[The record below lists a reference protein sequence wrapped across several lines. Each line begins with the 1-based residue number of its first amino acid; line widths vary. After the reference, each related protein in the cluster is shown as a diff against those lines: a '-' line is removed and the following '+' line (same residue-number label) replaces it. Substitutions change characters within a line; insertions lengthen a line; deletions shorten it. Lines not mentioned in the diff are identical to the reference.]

1 VRERGS
7 LRRMAGVDDVACRGR
22 WDEINKFRHKNG
34 EKQEPEGRF
43 PTMLFFTSVERYYPT
58 PLASIS
64 NF

>member
-1 VRERGS
+1 
-7 LRRMAGVDDVACRGR
+7 MAGVDDVACRGR